1 MAAWVWALVSSLTSS
16 AGSPGTSHASAVSR
30 LPAPQTWSRSCSS
43 AAGRA
48 TLHHGWMGQRPQR
61 RSPESTKT
69 LGQSSMT
76 AHFRQILLQQEPECH
91 SNIKHWKKSTSTSNA
106 ASYLINSCQSGWPSW
121 ACTLPPPVRCYWDAG
136 AKSWR
141 PAADTDA
148 PLGASQQTVTWVY
161 G

>member
-61 RSPESTKT
+61 RSPERTKT

-91 SNIKHWKKSTSTSNA
+91 SNIKHWK
-106 ASYLINSCQSGWPSW
+106 YLLRKVMLLLIWLTAVSQAYLPELVLFHHLSVVIEMPEPRVDVQPPIQ
-121 ACTLPPPVRCYWDAG
+121 TL
-136 AKSWR
+136 
-141 PAADTDA
+141 
-148 PLGASQQTVTWVY
+148 LWVHLSRR
-161 G
+161 